1 MKPLL
6 EPKAFPGPDISGKRE
21 TWPAYVKAGVQK
33 HGYAYIQGIE
43 LLKRLPAVSI
53 SPSVG
58 EAFVHPLPA
67 AVTPVARLS
76 ERAPSPWSRF
86 GRSQL
91 EAAPGY
97 SDALEVTIC
106 PLMPQMFSC
115 CPFPTCGCGRF
126 YTTAGVAEPHTYLL
140 ADGGTGI
147 VVGLDL
153 HCADCKKSKK
163 SWDPEVRRVL
173 LRPSVLHPPRA
184 GSLVRDA
191 ALRCSGSTPRS
202 C

>member
-1 MKPLL
+1 
-6 EPKAFPGPDISGKRE
+6 
-21 TWPAYVKAGVQK
+21 
-33 HGYAYIQGIE
+33 
-43 LLKRLPAVSI
+43 
-53 SPSVG
+53 
-58 EAFVHPLPA
+58 
-67 AVTPVARLS
+67 
-76 ERAPSPWSRF
+76 
-86 GRSQL
+86 
-91 EAAPGY
+91 
-97 SDALEVTIC
+97 
-106 PLMPQMFSC
+106 MPQMFSC